1 MNFLYCFDNKYNQQ
15 AFNSISSILRVVSEK
30 HNFYIIHRKP
40 KTFNHYLE
48 RLKKTDHNFEIYE
61 FQNNYGPFPRVSN
74 THVSEATYYRL
85 FIHEYLPKD
94 LDYITYVD
102 ADIVCLNDP
111 IKNVS
116 LHINRLKESS
126 KTIAVRT
133 EEDGNI
139 EYIKRLSLNQSKYFN
154 AGVMII
160 DFKKWQKITY
170 ENKFINNLNSI
181 YDKVLWWDQDI
192 LNVTFDGNYVEL
204 DINLNFPIHEE
215 NTFSKVEIIKSVN
228 FLHYQGKHKPWFVSS
243 FLKSHSAFYQD
254 QFKLINNHNYHLVI
268 DKPFKDTYIFIKL
281 IILEKELGDKY
292 KLVKIFFQSLVKYF
306 INK

>member
-1 MNFLYCFDNKYNQQ
+1 MNFLYCFDSKYNQQ
-15 AFNSISSILRVVSEK
+15 AFNSISSIIRVVSEK

-48 RLKKTDHNFEIYE
+48 RLRKTEHNFEIYE
-61 FQNNYGPFPRVSN
+61 FLNNYGPFPRVSN

-85 FIHEYLPKD
+85 FIHEYLPKN

-111 IKNVS
+111 TKNIS

-133 EEDGNI
+133 EDDGNE

-160 DFKKWQKITY
+160 DFKKWKNLTN
-170 ENKFINNLNSI
+170 ENKFVNNLNST

-204 DINLNFPIHEE
+204 DINLNFPIHE
-215 NTFSKVEIIKSVN
+215 NSTISKEEIINNVN
-228 FLHYQGKHKPWFVSS
+228 FLHYQGKHKPWTLNS
-243 FLKSHSAFYQD
+243 FLKSHSTFYQD

-268 DKPFKDTYIFIKL
+268 EKPFRDTYIFIKL
-281 IILEKELGDKY
+281 IILEKELGDKF
-292 KLVKIFFQSLVKYF
+292 KLIKIFFLSLVKYF